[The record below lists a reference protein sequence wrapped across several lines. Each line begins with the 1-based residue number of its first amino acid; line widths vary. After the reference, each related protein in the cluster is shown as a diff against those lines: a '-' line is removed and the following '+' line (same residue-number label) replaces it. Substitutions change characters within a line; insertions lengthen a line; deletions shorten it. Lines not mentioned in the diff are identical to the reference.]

1 MKECI
6 KHTIE
11 CNCILPQF
19 KNTIPTV
26 FHKFVVFSIINEDGN
41 LKPSYINCNNCGAIH
56 KVLEVG
62 QSIQT
67 PKESISILPKIE
79 EIKTQLPKQL
89 VDILESYK
97 CELHV
102 WQELKFIFDEQK
114 WGKTVLLTKE
124 TDGDFSV
131 GKYVL
136 VLGTNFFKVDSF
148 STEDEES

>member
-136 VLGTNFFKVDSF
+136 VLGANFFKVDSF
-148 STEDEES
+148 STEDEDN

>member
-136 VLGTNFFKVDSF
+136 VFGTNFFKVDSF